1 MLTKGRFVAK
11 LAGASEDSKSG
22 IVVYETQ
29 KGALCAA
36 IPCVVN
42 EGDMVGEKIKTT
54 MTIVKS
60 DGTLMERTISTL
72 KEVFGWDGQNPFDL
86 MDNSYEEVQFQ
97 IEVEMEIGVDSKTGE
112 QIKDEQ
118 TGEPVW
124 FPKVKYLNP
133 LGGKSINMPEA
144 ADRKSVL
151 AKYGSKFRALSGGAP
166 VKTPAKAPTAP
177 PAKKTP
183 PPAPPAPP
191 APVGPTATMEEAWAA
206 CCEHNQDNSE
216 AVWAEVFERMFP
228 GKTNSDLKPHDWGN
242 LKSKFEDDIPA

>member
-1 MLTKGRFVAK
+1 MLTKGKFIAK
-11 LAGASEDSKSG
+11 LAGPSEDSKSG
-22 IVVYETQ
+22 IVIYEART
-29 KGALCAA
+29 GSLCAA
-36 IPCVVN
+36 IPCVVA
-42 EGDMVGEKIKTT
+42 EGDQAGERIRAT
-54 MTIVKS
+54 MTIVKA
-60 DGTLMERTISTL
+60 DGTVQLNTVENL
-72 KEVFGWDGQNPFDL
+72 KGAFGWNSPNPFDL
-86 MDNSYEEVQFQ
+86 MDNAYDDVLFQ
-97 IEVEMEIGVDSKTGE
+97 IEVEEKAGQNQDGTPKL
-112 QIKDEQ
+112 DEQ
-118 TGEPVW
+118 GNPIFYPE
-124 FPKVKYLNP
+124 VKWLNP

-166 VKTPAKAPTAP
+166 VKTPAKAPAAP

-183 PPAPPAPP
+183 PPVPP

-206 CCEHNQDNSE
+206 CCEHNPDNSE